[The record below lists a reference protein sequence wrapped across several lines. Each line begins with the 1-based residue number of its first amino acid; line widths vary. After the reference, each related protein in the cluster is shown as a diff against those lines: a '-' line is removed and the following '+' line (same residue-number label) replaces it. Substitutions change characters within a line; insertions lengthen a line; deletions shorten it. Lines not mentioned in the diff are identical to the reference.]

1 MKKVRQYLKF
11 FSKVRRDDDG
21 SAAIEFAFTAPL
33 LIMTIVAIMEF
44 SMILFLN
51 ASLEGSLRDA
61 ARFGST
67 GYQPTGVN
75 REEVIIEKIQ
85 DATLGLVAVDADHVT
100 TLAYTDF
107 SEVGQPEPWID
118 DNPANGVYDAGEPF
132 TDVNG
137 NGQWDADMG
146 TPGLGGPCNIVVY
159 RVETEWRL
167 LLGLLAEYIG
177 NPIKLEASTAVRNEP
192 FGSTPCA
199 GGASGTGGGGGPGT

>member
-1 MKKVRQYLKF
+1 MKKVRQYMNF
-11 FSKVRRDDDG
+11 FCKVQRNNDG

-67 GYQPTGVN
+67 GFQPSGVN
-75 REEVIIEKIQ
+75 REDVIIDKIQ
-85 DATLGLVAVDADHVT
+85 DATLGLVPIDSDKVT

-118 DNPANGVYDAGEPF
+118 DNPANGVYDLGESY

-146 TPGLGGPCNIVVY
+146 TPGLGGACDIVVY
-159 RVETEWRL
+159 RVETEWTL
-167 LLGLLAEYIG
+167 LLGLLASSIG
-177 NPIKLEASTAVRNEP
+177 NPIALKASTAVRNEP
-192 FGSTPCA
+192 YGSTPCS
-199 GGASGTGGGGGPGT
+199 GGASGGT

>member
-1 MKKVRQYLKF
+1 MKKVRQFKNFL
-11 FSKVRRDDDG
+11 SKIRCNKDG

-33 LIMTIVAIMEF
+33 LITTVVAIMEF

-67 GYQPTGVN
+67 GYTPVGVN
-75 REEVIIEKIQ
+75 REDVIIDRIRS
-85 DATLGLVAVDADHVT
+85 ATLGLVPIDADHVT

-118 DNPANGVYDAGEPF
+118 DNPNNGSYDVGEAY

-146 TPGLGGPCNIVVY
+146 TPGLGGACDVVVY
-159 RVETEWRL
+159 RIVTEWGL
-167 LLGLLAEYIG
+167 LLGLLANTIG
-177 NPIKLEASTAVRNEP
+177 NPVKLEASTAVRNEP
-192 FGSTPCA
+192 YGNAPC
-199 GGASGTGGGGGPGT
+199 

>member
-1 MKKVRQYLKF
+1 MKKVRQYMNFL
-11 FSKVRRDDDG
+11 SKVRHDDDG

-33 LIMTIVAIMEF
+33 LIMTVVGIMEF

-67 GYQPTGVN
+67 GFQPTGVN
-75 REEVIIEKIQ
+75 REDVIIEKIA
-85 DATLGLVAVDADHVT
+85 DATLGLVPIDADHVT

-118 DNPANGVYDAGEPF
+118 DNPANGVYDVGESF
-132 TDVNG
+132 TDING

-146 TPGLGGPCNIVVY
+146 TPGLGGACDIVVY
-159 RVETEWRL
+159 RVSTEWRL
-167 LLGLLAEYIG
+167 LLGLLADTIG
-177 NPIKLEASTAVRNEP
+177 NPIKIEASTAVRNEP
-192 FGSTPCA
+192 FGSTPCS
-199 GGASGTGGGGGPGT
+199 GGASGSGS

>member
-1 MKKVRQYLKF
+1 MKKVRQYMNF
-11 FSKVRRDDDG
+11 FSKVQHDDDG

-33 LIMTIVAIMEF
+33 LIMTVVAIMEF

-75 REEVIIEKIQ
+75 REDVIIQKIS
-85 DATLGLVAVDADHVT
+85 DATLGLVAIDADHVT

-118 DNPANGVYDAGEPF
+118 DSPANGVYDVGESF

-146 TPGLGGPCNIVVY
+146 TPGLGGACDIVVY
-159 RVETEWRL
+159 RVETEWHL
-167 LLGLLAEYIG
+167 LLGLLADTIG
-177 NPIKLEASTAVRNEP
+177 NPIKIQASTAVRNEP
-192 FGSTPCA
+192 YGSTPCA
-199 GGASGTGGGGGPGT
+199 GGASGAGS

>member
-1 MKKVRQYLKF
+1 MKKVRQYMNF
-11 FSKVRRDDDG
+11 FSKVQRSNDG

-67 GYQPTGVN
+67 GYTPSGVD
-75 REEVIIEKIQ
+75 REQAIIDKIKS
-85 DATLGLVAVDADHVT
+85 ATLGLVDIDSDKVT
-100 TLAYTDF
+100 TLAYSDF

-118 DNPANGVYDAGEPF
+118 NSPANGAYDFGEYY

-146 TPGLGGPCNIVVY
+146 TPGLGGACAIVVY
-159 RVETEWRL
+159 RVSTEWHL
-167 LLGLLAEYIG
+167 LLGLLADTIG
-177 NPIKLEASTAVRNEP
+177 SPIKLEASTAVRNEP
-192 FGSTPCA
+192 YGNTPCS
-199 GGASGTGGGGGPGT
+199 GGASGS

>member
-1 MKKVRQYLKF
+1 MKKVRQFKNFL
-11 FSKVRRDDDG
+11 SKIRRNKDG

-33 LIMTIVAIMEF
+33 LITTVVAIMEF

-67 GYQPTGVN
+67 GYTPVGVN
-75 REEVIIEKIQ
+75 REDVIIDKIES
-85 DATLGLVAVDADHVT
+85 ATLGLVPIDAEHIT

-118 DNPANGVYDAGEPF
+118 DNPANGSYDVGEAY

-146 TPGLGGPCNIVVY
+146 TPGLGGACDVVVY
-159 RVETEWRL
+159 RIETEWGL
-167 LLGLLAEYIG
+167 LLGLLASTIG
-177 NPIKLEASTAVRNEP
+177 NPVKLEASTAVRNEP
-192 FGSTPCA
+192 YGNTPC
-199 GGASGTGGGGGPGT
+199 

>member
-1 MKKVRQYLKF
+1 MKKVRQYMNFL
-11 FSKVRRDDDG
+11 SKVRRNDDG

-75 REEVIIEKIQ
+75 REDVIIEKIK
-85 DATLGLVAVDADHVT
+85 DATLGLVTIDEDHVT

-118 DNPANGVYDAGEPF
+118 DSPANGVYDLGEAF

-146 TPGLGGPCNIVVY
+146 TPGLGGACDIVVY
-159 RVETEWRL
+159 RVETQWHL

-177 NPIKLEASTAVRNEP
+177 NPITLEASTAVRNEP
-192 FGSTPCA
+192 YGSTPCSGGA
-199 GGASGTGGGGGPGT
+199 GGSGT

>member
-1 MKKVRQYLKF
+1 MKKVRQYMNF
-11 FSKVRRDDDG
+11 FNKVQRNDDG
-21 SAAIEFAFTAPL
+21 SALIEFAFTAPL

-67 GYQPTGVN
+67 GYSPTGVN
-75 REEVIIEKIQ
+75 REQVIIEKIE
-85 DATLGLVAVDADHVT
+85 DATLGLVPIDGDHVT

-107 SEVGQPEPWID
+107 SEVGQPEPYTD
-118 DNPANGVYDAGEPF
+118 DSPANGQYDPGEYY
-132 TDVNG
+132 DDING

-146 TPGLGGPCNIVVY
+146 IPGLGGACDIVVY
-159 RVETEWRL
+159 RVETQWTL
-167 LLGLLAEYIG
+167 LLGLLAETIG
-177 NPIKLEASTAVRNEP
+177 NPIALTASTAVRNEP

-199 GGASGTGGGGGPGT
+199 GGASGTGST

>member
-1 MKKVRQYLKF
+1 MKKVRLLKTF
-11 FSKVRRDDDG
+11 VSKIRRNNDG
-21 SAAIEFAFTAPL
+21 SAAIEFSFTAPL

-67 GYQPTGVN
+67 GYTPVGVN
-75 REEVIIEKIQ
+75 REDVIIDKIKS
-85 DATLGLVAVDADHVT
+85 ATLGLVPIDASHVT
-100 TLAYTDF
+100 ALAYTDF

-118 DNPANGVYDAGEPF
+118 DNPANGSYDAGEAY

-146 TPGLGGPCNIVVY
+146 TPGLGGACDVVVY
-159 RVETEWRL
+159 RVHTEWRL
-167 LLGLLAEYIG
+167 LLGLLASTIG
-177 NPIKLEASTAVRNEP
+177 NPISLDASTAVRNEP
-192 FGSTPCA
+192 YGNAPC
-199 GGASGTGGGGGPGT
+199 